1 MTSIA
6 IPAPVKT
13 APSVLGCDRFLLAG
27 EATNQ
32 KKGHGCVK
40 IDTPWPFSILILRDA
55 RAPKRRAILKP
66 FCDAIWGPGQ
76 ASNPRQ
82 SRESQPFVR
91 LPPLYSPFSSIVTPY
106 KEHAGA
112 TFCGRSP
119 PRGSAF
125 PRPPSPPCP
134 KSWPAWSCGIVRCC
148 CGSGSFPG
156 PPLMRG
162 WRPLRIAGFFWKFS
176 VGIREDFPAL

>member
-1 MTSIA
+1 MACFGKRSHAWKENSAEVLLILTSIA

-106 KEHAGA
+106 IQLFAQRCHEYPQ
-112 TFCGRSP
+112 GREVLIQRASP
-119 PRGSAF
+119 HGF
-125 PRPPSPPCP
+125 QDVF
-134 KSWPAWSCGIVRCC
+134 VRQD
-148 CGSGSFPG
+148 
-156 PPLMRG
+156 LAD
-162 WRPLRIAGFFWKFS
+162 IAGQK
-176 VGIREDFPAL
+176 A

>member
-1 MTSIA
+1 MLWHVLIYRAGDSHLSCALTIA

-32 KKGHGCVK
+32 KKSHGCVK

-76 ASNPRQ
+76 ASTPRQ

-106 KEHAGA
+106 N
-112 TFCGRSP
+112 
-119 PRGSAF
+119 
-125 PRPPSPPCP
+125 
-134 KSWPAWSCGIVRCC
+134 
-148 CGSGSFPG
+148 GSFAVLPG
-156 PPLMRG
+156 YLTE
-162 WRPLRIAGFFWKFS
+162 RPGRKMSHGHKKSPHGDFRKGLFFM
-176 VGIREDFPAL
+176 EPAKRLELLAC